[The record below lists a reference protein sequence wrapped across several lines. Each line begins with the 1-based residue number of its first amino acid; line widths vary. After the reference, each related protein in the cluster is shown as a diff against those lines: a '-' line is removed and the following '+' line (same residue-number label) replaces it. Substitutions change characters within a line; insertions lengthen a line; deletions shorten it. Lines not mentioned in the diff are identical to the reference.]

1 MKMLFKRLLVISIVL
16 GLFICSG
23 YTLDIRNNDEYVP
36 EGNLAFDY
44 FCDVVDANHIELEEF
59 IEKYGGAYIEGE
71 TLTILYRY
79 DLSDSVLRLLQEL
92 LATSNYAINMASCS
106 YSYQELRDIIAS
118 LYQEASNH
126 SNDISH
132 WSSSIRILYINQMT
146 NKIVCKFLD
155 YDGNQEEKIELALS
169 EFPICLEKMEEEAIC
184 EEQSEMTTTINP
196 GDGLSYGNTNAS
208 ISLGVR
214 CIKNGEYGFLT
225 TIHSASTGGIV
236 KYNGTTIGTVTASVH
251 DSLSDFSF
259 VKLTNNSYSIGNHP
273 KSYASVQLS
282 SSYISSFPYNYI
294 VFFAG
299 RSTPGIR
306 GGNVIDSSFYD
317 FGYCADALACSFTS
331 SAPGD
336 SGGLIYSYSSGSYR
350 VCGIFDGQIVQG
362 NTIFYYATKYTTIIQ
377 DYYSDISLY

>member
-106 YSYQELRDIIAS
+106 YS
-118 LYQEASNH
+118 
-126 SNDISH
+126 
-132 WSSSIRILYINQMT
+132 
-146 NKIVCKFLD
+146 
-155 YDGNQEEKIELALS
+155 
-169 EFPICLEKMEEEAIC
+169 
-184 EEQSEMTTTINP
+184 
-196 GDGLSYGNTNAS
+196 
-208 ISLGVR
+208 
-214 CIKNGEYGFLT
+214 
-225 TIHSASTGGIV
+225 
-236 KYNGTTIGTVTASVH
+236 
-251 DSLSDFSF
+251 
-259 VKLTNNSYSIGNHP
+259 
-273 KSYASVQLS
+273 
-282 SSYISSFPYNYI
+282 
-294 VFFAG
+294 
-299 RSTPGIR
+299 
-306 GGNVIDSSFYD
+306 
-317 FGYCADALACSFTS
+317 
-331 SAPGD
+331 
-336 SGGLIYSYSSGSYR
+336 SGSYR

-362 NTIFYYATKYTTIIQ
+362 NTIFYYATKYSTIIQ